1 MLTNTKCPSW
11 LYEVKVGATT
21 IWERWDALDE
31 QGRCTIGE
39 DGTGGMISFNHYAF
53 GAVGDFLYRRV
64 AGIEP
69 LEGGYKRFAV
79 KPLVG
84 GGITSAKAALVSPYG
99 KIESSWQAEGGKFTL
114 HAKVPMG
121 TVCELT
127 LPNGE
132 TKSLA
137 SGSYEFTCAL

>member
-1 MLTNTKCPSW
+1 
-11 LYEVKVGATT
+11 
-21 IWERWDALDE
+21 
-31 QGRCTIGE
+31 
-39 DGTGGMISFNHYAF
+39 MISFNHYAF

-84 GGITSAKAALVSPYG
+84 GGITSAEAKVVSPYG
-99 KIESSWQAEGGKFTL
+99 EIESSWQAEGGKFTL